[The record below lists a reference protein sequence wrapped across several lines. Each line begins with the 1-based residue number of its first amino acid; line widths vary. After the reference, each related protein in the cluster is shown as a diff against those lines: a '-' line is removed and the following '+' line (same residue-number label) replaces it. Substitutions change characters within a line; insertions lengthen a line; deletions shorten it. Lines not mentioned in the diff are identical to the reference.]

1 VGASALE
8 ELGGLE
14 EVKTYPEL
22 VKRIRDELEKKLS
35 EKASE
40 FSKSLSKI
48 VDSIQGRAVGDR
60 WRFDKIAAADAGSST
75 ITLGD
80 TMIAILAAL
89 YVKLDGSRFE
99 RGLAN
104 PLILEQGMDE
114 ADEEFMARVDN
125 ARETMLMRIAEK
137 AVDDVEL
144 LIVDGPLI
152 PIPRFRGEYVEAVRR
167 LVNRCEEKGV
177 VLAGFVK
184 RPQQRFISMELGL
197 GSRFRDST
205 ILSAVLSAGEC
216 YPWPPRDHYARR
228 ARLTFRYT
236 YLKTI
241 ADRRILPFRVDFP
254 SYISDETAESVLS
267 YILSTC
273 DPMRGVPAM
282 VMMADE
288 EVKLSKR
295 LIRDLYAEALESI
308 ISRFPERSWGSVMAR
323 WGEFYI

>member
-1 VGASALE
+1 MEELRELE
-8 ELGGLE
+8 EE
-14 EVKTYPEL
+14 IKTYPEL
-22 VKRIRDELEKKLS
+22 VKRIREKLERKLS

-48 VDSIQGRAVGDR
+48 VESIQGRAVGDR

-75 ITLGD
+75 IILGD
-80 TMIAILAAL
+80 TMIAIVAAL

-99 RGLAN
+99 RGLAD
-104 PLILEQGMDE
+104 PIILEQELNERDE
-114 ADEEFMARVDN
+114 RFMARVDEM
-125 ARETMLMRIAEK
+125 RETMLMRIAER
-137 AVDDVEL
+137 AVEGVDL
-144 LIVDGPLI
+144 LMVDGPLI
-152 PIPRFRGEYVEAVRR
+152 PIPQFGKEYVEAVKR
-167 LVNRCEEKGV
+167 LVERCEERGV
-177 VLAGFVK
+177 ALAGFVK
-184 RPQQRFISMELGL
+184 RPQQRFISKELNL
-197 GSRFRDST
+197 RSKFRDST

-216 YPWPPRDHYARR
+216 YPWPPRDHYVRR
-228 ARLTFRYT
+228 VRLTFRYT

-241 ADRRILPFRVDFP
+241 SDRRILPFRVDFP

-323 WGEFYI
+323 WGEFYV

>member
-1 VGASALE
+1 ME
-8 ELGGLE
+8 ELREFE

-40 FSKSLSKI
+40 FCKSLSKI
-48 VDSIQGRAVGDR
+48 MDSIQGRVVGDR

-89 YVKLDGSRFE
+89 YVRLDGLGFE

-104 PLILEQGMDE
+104 PLILEQKLDE
-114 ADEEFMARVDN
+114 DEEEFMATVDN
-125 ARETMLMRIAEK
+125 MRETMLMRIAEK
-137 AVDDVEL
+137 TVDDVDL
-144 LIVDGPLI
+144 LIIDGPLI
-152 PIPRFRGEYVEAVRR
+152 PIPRFKGEYLEAVRR
-167 LVNRCEEKGV
+167 LVKRCEKKNV
-177 VLAGFVK
+177 ALAGFVK
-184 RPQQRFISMELGL
+184 RPQQRFISKELDL
-197 GSRFRDST
+197 GSKFRDST

-216 YPWPPRDHYARR
+216 YPWPPKDHYESRVK
-228 ARLTFRYT
+228 LTFRYT

-241 ADRRILPFRVDFP
+241 SDRRILPFRIDFP
-254 SYISDETAESVLS
+254 SYVSDEMAETILS
-267 YILSTC
+267 YFLSTC
-273 DPMRGVPAM
+273 DPNRGVPAM

-295 LIRDLYAEALESI
+295 LIRDLYAEVLESL
-308 ISRFPERSWGSVMAR
+308 ISRFPERSWGSIMFR
-323 WGEFYI
+323 WGEFYV

>member
-1 VGASALE
+1 ME
-8 ELGGLE
+8 ELREFE

-40 FSKSLSKI
+40 FCKSLSKI
-48 VDSIQGRAVGDR
+48 MDSIQGRVVGDR

-89 YVKLDGSRFE
+89 YVRLDGLGFE

-104 PLILEQGMDE
+104 PLILEQKLDE
-114 ADEEFMARVDN
+114 DEEEFMATVDN
-125 ARETMLMRIAEK
+125 MRETMLMRIAEK
-137 AVDDVEL
+137 TVDDVDL
-144 LIVDGPLI
+144 LIIDGPLI
-152 PIPRFRGEYVEAVRR
+152 PIPRFKGEYLEAVRR
-167 LVNRCEEKGV
+167 LVKRCEKKNV
-177 VLAGFVK
+177 ALAGFVK
-184 RPQQRFISMELGL
+184 RPQQRFISKELDF
-197 GSRFRDST
+197 GSKFRDST

-216 YPWPPRDHYARR
+216 YPWPPKDHYESRVK
-228 ARLTFRYT
+228 LTFRYT

-241 ADRRILPFRVDFP
+241 SDRRILPFRIDFP
-254 SYISDETAESVLS
+254 SYVSDEMAETILS
-267 YILSTC
+267 YFLSTC
-273 DPMRGVPAM
+273 DPNRGVPAM

-295 LIRDLYAEALESI
+295 LIRDLYAEVLESL
-308 ISRFPERSWGSVMAR
+308 ISRFPERSWGSIMFR
-323 WGEFYI
+323 WGEFYV

>member
-1 VGASALE
+1 ME
-8 ELGGLE
+8 ELGELE
-14 EVKTYPEL
+14 EEIKTYPEL
-22 VKRIRDELEKKLS
+22 VKRIRDELERKLS

-40 FSKSLSKI
+40 FSRSLSKI
-48 VDSIQGRAVGDR
+48 MSSIRGKAVRDR

-80 TMIAILAAL
+80 RMMAILAAL
-89 YVKLDGSRFE
+89 YVKLDGSRFD

-104 PLILEQGMDE
+104 PIILEQKLNERDE
-114 ADEEFMARVDN
+114 RFLARIDN
-125 ARETMLMRIAEK
+125 TRETMLMKIAEK
-137 AVDDVEL
+137 AADDVDL
-144 LIVDGPLI
+144 LMVDGPLI
-152 PIPRFRGEYVEAVRR
+152 PIPQFGEEYVKAVRR
-167 LVNRCEEKGV
+167 LVERCCEKNV

-184 RPQQRFISMELGL
+184 RPQQRFISKELDL

-228 ARLTFRYT
+228 VKLTFRYT

-241 ADRRILPFRVDFP
+241 SDRRILPFRVDFP

-273 DPMRGVPAM
+273 DPVRGVPAM

-288 EVKLSKR
+288 EVKLSKK
-295 LIRDLYAEALESI
+295 LIRDLYAEVLESLL
-308 ISRFPERSWGSVMAR
+308 SRFPERSWGSVMAR
-323 WGEFYI
+323 WGEFYV

>member
-1 VGASALE
+1 LE
-8 ELGGLE
+8 ELREFE

-40 FSKSLSKI
+40 FCKSLSKI
-48 VDSIQGRAVGDR
+48 MDSIQGRVVGDR

-89 YVKLDGSRFE
+89 YVRLDGLGFE

-104 PLILEQGMDE
+104 PLILEQKLDE
-114 ADEEFMARVDN
+114 DEEEFMATVDN
-125 ARETMLMRIAEK
+125 MRETMLMRIAEK
-137 AVDDVEL
+137 TVDDVDL
-144 LIVDGPLI
+144 LIIDGPLI
-152 PIPRFRGEYVEAVRR
+152 PIPRFKGEYLEAVRR
-167 LVNRCEEKGV
+167 LVKRCEKKNV
-177 VLAGFVK
+177 ALAGFVK
-184 RPQQRFISMELGL
+184 RPQQRFISKELDF
-197 GSRFRDST
+197 GSKFRDST

-216 YPWPPRDHYARR
+216 YPWPPKDHYESRVK
-228 ARLTFRYT
+228 LTFRYT

-241 ADRRILPFRVDFP
+241 SDRRILPFRIDFP
-254 SYISDETAESVLS
+254 SYVSDEMAETILS
-267 YILSTC
+267 YFLSTC
-273 DPMRGVPAM
+273 DPNRGVPAM

-295 LIRDLYAEALESI
+295 LIRDLYAEVLESL
-308 ISRFPERSWGSVMAR
+308 ISRFPERSWGSIMFR
-323 WGEFYI
+323 WGEFYV

>member
-1 VGASALE
+1 ME
-8 ELGGLE
+8 ELREFE
-14 EVKTYPEL
+14 EEIKTYPEL
-22 VKRIRDELEKKLS
+22 VKRIRERLERKLS

-40 FSKSLSKI
+40 FSESLSKI
-48 VDSIQGRAVGDR
+48 VESIQGRAVGDR

-80 TMIAILAAL
+80 TMMAILAAL

-99 RGLAN
+99 RGLAD
-104 PLILEQGMDE
+104 PIILEQGMDE
-114 ADEEFMARVDN
+114 SDEDFMAKVDN
-125 ARETMLMRIAEK
+125 ARETMLMRIAAR
-137 AVDDVEL
+137 AVDDVDL

-152 PIPRFRGEYVEAVRR
+152 PIPRFRGEYLEAVRR
-167 LVNRCEEKGV
+167 LVNRCEEKSV

-197 GSRFRDST
+197 QSRFRDST
-205 ILSAVLSAGEC
+205 ILSAILSAGEC

-228 ARLTFRYT
+228 VRLTFRYT

-241 ADRRILPFRVDFP
+241 SDRRILPFRVDFP

-308 ISRFPERSWGSVMAR
+308 ISRFPERAWGSVMAR
-323 WGEFYI
+323 WGEFYV

>member
-1 VGASALE
+1 MEELRELE
-8 ELGGLE
+8 EE
-14 EVKTYPEL
+14 IKTYPEL
-22 VKRIRDELEKKLS
+22 VKRIREKLERKLS

-48 VDSIQGRAVGDR
+48 VESIQGRAVGDR

-80 TMIAILAAL
+80 TMIAIVAAL
-89 YVKLDGSRFE
+89 YVKLDGLRFD
-99 RGLAN
+99 RGLAD
-104 PLILEQGMDE
+104 PIILEQGMDE
-114 ADEEFMARVDN
+114 ADEDFMAKVDN
-125 ARETMLMRIAEK
+125 ARETMLMRIAAR
-137 AVDDVEL
+137 AVDDVDL

-152 PIPRFRGEYVEAVRR
+152 PIPRFGGEYLEAVKR
-167 LVNRCEEKGV
+167 LVERCEEKNV
-177 VLAGFVK
+177 ALVGFVK

-228 ARLTFRYT
+228 VRLTFRYT

-241 ADRRILPFRVDFP
+241 SDRRILPFRVDFP
-254 SYISDETAESVLS
+254 SYISDEMAESVLS

-323 WGEFYI
+323 WGEFYV

>member
-1 VGASALE
+1 MEELRELE
-8 ELGGLE
+8 EE
-14 EVKTYPEL
+14 IKTYPEL
-22 VKRIRDELEKKLS
+22 VKRIREKLERKLS

-48 VDSIQGRAVGDR
+48 VESIQGRAVGDR

-80 TMIAILAAL
+80 TMMAILAAL

-99 RGLAN
+99 RGLAD
-104 PLILEQGMDE
+104 PIILEQGMDE
-114 ADEEFMARVDN
+114 SDEDFMAKVDN
-125 ARETMLMRIAEK
+125 ARETMLMRIATR
-137 AVDDVEL
+137 AVDDVDL

-152 PIPRFRGEYVEAVRR
+152 PIPRFRGEYLEAVRR
-167 LVNRCEEKGV
+167 LVNRCEEKSV

-184 RPQQRFISMELGL
+184 RPQQRFISMELNL
-197 GSRFRDST
+197 RSKFRDST

-216 YPWPPRDHYARR
+216 YPWPPRDHYESRVK
-228 ARLTFRYT
+228 LTFRYT

-241 ADRRILPFRVDFP
+241 SDRRILPFRVDFP
-254 SYISDETAESVLS
+254 SYISDEMAETVLS
-267 YILSTC
+267 YFLSTC
-273 DPMRGVPAM
+273 DPGKGVPAM

-288 EVKLSKR
+288 EVKISKR

-323 WGEFYI
+323 WGEFYV

>member
-1 VGASALE
+1 LE
-8 ELGGLE
+8 ELREFE

-40 FSKSLSKI
+40 FCKSLSKI
-48 VDSIQGRAVGDR
+48 MDSIQGRVVGDR

-89 YVKLDGSRFE
+89 YVRLDGLGFE

-104 PLILEQGMDE
+104 PLILEQKLDE
-114 ADEEFMARVDN
+114 DEEEFMATVDN
-125 ARETMLMRIAEK
+125 MRETMLMRIAEK
-137 AVDDVEL
+137 TVDDVDL
-144 LIVDGPLI
+144 LIIDGPLI
-152 PIPRFRGEYVEAVRR
+152 PIPRFKGEYLEAVRR
-167 LVNRCEEKGV
+167 LVKRCEKKNV
-177 VLAGFVK
+177 ALAGFVK
-184 RPQQRFISMELGL
+184 RPQQRFISKELDL
-197 GSRFRDST
+197 GSKFRDST

-216 YPWPPRDHYARR
+216 YPWPPKDHYESRVK
-228 ARLTFRYT
+228 LTFRYT

-241 ADRRILPFRVDFP
+241 SDRRILPFRIDFP
-254 SYISDETAESVLS
+254 SYVSDEMAETILS
-267 YILSTC
+267 YFLSTC
-273 DPMRGVPAM
+273 DPNRGVPAM

-295 LIRDLYAEALESI
+295 LIRDLYAEVLESL
-308 ISRFPERSWGSVMAR
+308 ISRFPERSWGSIMFR
-323 WGEFYI
+323 WGEFYV

>member
-1 VGASALE
+1 LE
-8 ELGGLE
+8 ELRELE
-14 EVKTYPEL
+14 EEIKTYPEL
-22 VKRIRDELEKKLS
+22 VKRIREKLERKLS

-48 VDSIQGRAVGDR
+48 VESIQGRAVGDR

-80 TMIAILAAL
+80 TMMAILAAL

-99 RGLAN
+99 RGLAD
-104 PLILEQGMDE
+104 PIILEQGMDE
-114 ADEEFMARVDN
+114 SDEDFMAKVDN
-125 ARETMLMRIAEK
+125 ARETMLMRIAAR
-137 AVDDVEL
+137 AVDDVDL

-152 PIPRFRGEYVEAVRR
+152 PIPRFRGEYLEAVRR
-167 LVNRCEEKGV
+167 LVNRCEEKSV

-184 RPQQRFISMELGL
+184 RPQQRFISMELNL
-197 GSRFRDST
+197 RSKFRDST

-216 YPWPPRDHYARR
+216 YPWPPRDHYVRR
-228 ARLTFRYT
+228 VRLTFRYT

-241 ADRRILPFRVDFP
+241 SDRRILPFRVDFP

-308 ISRFPERSWGSVMAR
+308 ISRFPEKSWGSVMAR
-323 WGEFYI
+323 WGEFYV